1 MSCLGQHNQTRLT
14 KLNKTTLETD
24 DLYHFYV
31 DALIVQESSAALK
44 AENKQHVLKMKR
56 RLCCS
61 TYST

>member
-1 MSCLGQHNQTRLT
+1 MSCLGQHYQTRLT

-31 DALIVQESSAALK
+31 AALFVQESSAALE
-44 AENKQHVLKMKR
+44 AENMQHVLKMKR
-56 RLCCS
+56 RLYCS